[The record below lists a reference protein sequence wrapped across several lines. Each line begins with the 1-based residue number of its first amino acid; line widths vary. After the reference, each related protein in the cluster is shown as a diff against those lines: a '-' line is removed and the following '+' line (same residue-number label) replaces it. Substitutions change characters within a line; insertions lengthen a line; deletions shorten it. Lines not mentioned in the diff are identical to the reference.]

1 MQTLMRHHC
10 TPFTMLLSISQQISV
25 GKDVEQWK
33 SLCTSKLVLTL
44 WKTQKFKFRYHRIF
58 TQKLTCCC
66 VGNFKDTILSFTFI
80 IQILIRRLT
89 AEVNTNQI
97 LKTAQWG
104 TQDGAGVGLQ
114 LWECKIEF
122 ILILWLFNNCII
134 SHKDN
139 CKPTCAPP
147 CIIIAHRGPSV
158 SNNWKFLL

>member
-33 SLCTSKLVLTL
+33 SLCTGKLVLTL
-44 WKTQKFKFRYHRIF
+44 WKTQKFKFRYHCIF

-114 LWECKIEF
+114 L
-122 ILILWLFNNCII
+122 
-134 SHKDN
+134 
-139 CKPTCAPP
+139 
-147 CIIIAHRGPSV
+147 
-158 SNNWKFLL
+158 